1 MTEQEHQQVTASP
14 KTCATCRVALDSEDF
29 ESSEVLAWVGP
40 DEADPAF
47 VSWLQTSGAVPTQVV
62 IERAGTPAD
71 LVAWMVPF
79 YEDAD
84 DDIGEEAEEITAKLA
99 ALRAGLTEGEKPEAP
114 TEFQPAHRFLELL
127 GKDPDKTWFR
137 TLKGGKANPTRS
149 GRDLRGLNVATL
161 TADNK
166 AGEAVYFVTGDADHA
181 TGINKKGRPTSCVG
195 DPDITCCRAVFVE
208 WDTQPIEWQLKAW
221 QELNLPEPSLMVRTG
236 GKSIHCYWL
245 LTNPMEPQQWRVL
258 QERLITHAGGDQA
271 CKNPS
276 RLMRLPGFY
285 YIDKETG
292 CVTDQMA
299 ELIHQSDA
307 TYSATEIEAC
317 LQQPIPAEKSSLVK
331 AITDAAKHRSDLPPR
346 SDAELL
352 EALRQVPEF
361 FHNQGRRDELLR
373 LAQRLIVEWGA
384 ERAQQWLVE
393 HSPSIQDMD
402 GYFSHKPDH
411 ISPGSIWPFLRERY
425 GVDLTRHDLRK
436 DVKEN
441 AATGPM
447 PPDQYMAELRR
458 IKSVER
464 NPAVMYMEMER
475 FAASQGDYR
484 KTGPQLERA
493 LIEYDYFEDC
503 SQRNRKLKWWQS
515 VDEMKFV
522 VPGLMKKPT
531 SILLHAAGGV
541 GKTQTAMALAKSVGK
556 SDRMMVRG
564 IEVEFEKGNVL
575 WIQNDQSLP
584 KLIQDCENQGIDVES
599 DTWFVVKRG
608 FQLNHTHQFAEWVRE
623 HKPVLVV
630 VDSIT
635 SCSTKM
641 QVAEKDSAFAAPF
654 YHYSEK
660 NGDPG
665 PEGFPATT
673 IVWIHHDNAAGDARG
688 NKLLVAAIDEQWHLR
703 KPKETEHGPLQGQGH
718 KPAQCRMVQI
728 KKSRLGREGDL
739 LVVERDANYT
749 YSVADFTPTQRHE
762 DDGNGDPE
770 ADTMTL
776 QIVKDYA
783 LEARESG
790 KDDGMTVREVWDC
803 LSRLM
808 FGQAREAPAQRTV
821 ERWLKRWETEGL
833 LVAGVGRKTP
843 GAKKPSRTFTI
854 PRRHTPPTRGGT
866 DQTCHLS
873 FIPSNPL
880 QENGSNKRQ
889 ASDVEERVVYSDPT
903 RSTAQGINDTALEGS
918 SMSFNEIPVV
928 EGDLREETTNG
939 IQLESTRARE
949 EAVSTDKPVAMG
961 DWEEDGWVRP
971 MGKWESL
978 NAVTDFDGCV
988 DVTAM
993 EVP

>member
-1 MTEQEHQQVTASP
+1 MANQDQQQAPVQGRGALSASFPPTAEGLTALDAAIAEGGGGSAGYAAVAEAHGVSVAAVKKHRVRFPASLKQPRQQQVTLVQG
-14 KTCATCRVALDSEDF
+14 ATYVNCIYGPDRDLSLGVYLWGKSA
-29 ESSEVLAWVGP
+29 AWVFAP
-40 DEADPAF
+40 VDETIARARVPRDLARP
-47 VSWLQTSGAVPTQVV
+47 QTWKE
-62 IERAGTPAD
+62 IRAQ
-71 LVAWMVPF
+71 
-79 YEDAD
+79 
-84 DDIGEEAEEITAKLA
+84 IEAEWKAEQELEAE
-99 ALRAGLTEGEKPEAP
+99 TECH
-114 TEFQPAHRFLELL
+114 PARRFLAHL

-161 TADNK
+161 TAGNK
-166 AGEAVYFVTGDADHA
+166 AGEAVYCIPGDADQA
-181 TGINKKGRPTSCVG
+181 TGKNKKEEPTGCVC
-195 DPDITCCRAVFVE
+195 DEDITCCRAVFVE
-208 WDTQPIEWQLKAW
+208 WDDKPIEWQLKAW

-245 LTNPMEPQQWRVL
+245 LSNPMEPTKWRVL
-258 QERLITHAGGDQA
+258 QERLIAHAGGDRA

-292 CVTDQMA
+292 CVTDRMA

-307 TYSATEIEAC
+307 TYSEEEIEAY
-317 LQQPIPAEKSSLVK
+317 LQQPIPAEKSALEQ
-331 AITDAAKHRSDLPPR
+331 AITEAAKDRPDLPPR
-346 SDAELL
+346 SQAELL
-352 EALRQVPEF
+352 KALELVPEF
-361 FHNQGRRDELLR
+361 FHNEGRREELLG
-373 LAQRLIVEWGA
+373 LAQRLTVEWGK

-393 HSPSIQDMD
+393 HSPSVQDMD
-402 GYFSHKPDH
+402 GYFRREPDH
-411 ISPGSIWPFLRERY
+411 ISPGSIWPFLHERY

-436 DVKEN
+436 DVKEI
-441 AATGPM
+441 AATGPI
-447 PPDQYMAELRR
+447 PPAQYMAELRR
-458 IKSVER
+458 IKSVQK
-464 NPAVMYMEMER
+464 NPAVMYIEMER

-484 KTGPQLERA
+484 KTGPQLEKA

-503 SQRNRKLKWWQS
+503 SQRNRKLNWWQG
-515 VDEMKFV
+515 VDSMQFI
-522 VPGLMKKPT
+522 VPGLMQKPT

-556 SDRMMVRG
+556 GDRMMVRG
-564 IEVEFEKGNVL
+564 IEVEVEKGNVL
-575 WIQNDQSLP
+575 WIQNDQSLS
-584 KLIQDCENQGIDVES
+584 KLILDCENQGIDVER
-599 DTWFVVKRG
+599 DAWFVVKRG

-623 HKPVLVV
+623 YKPVLVV
-630 VDSIT
+630 VDSVT

-739 LVVERDANYT
+739 LVVERDANYA
-749 YSVADFTPTQRHE
+749 YSVADFTPTQRNE

-776 QIVKDYA
+776 QIVKDHA

-790 KDDGMTVREVWDC
+790 KDDGMTAREVWDR

-808 FGQAREAPAQRTV
+808 YGQAREAPVQRTV

-833 LVAGVGRKTP
+833 LVAGGGRKTP
-843 GAKKPSRTFTI
+843 DAKKPSRTFTI
-854 PRRHTPPTRGGT
+854 PRRHTPPYARG
-866 DQTCHLS
+866 DSSKLS
-873 FIPSNPL
+873 FV
-880 QENGSNKRQ
+880 G
-889 ASDVEERVVYSDPT
+889 YSFRT
-903 RSTAQGINDTALEGS
+903 LAGEG
-918 SMSFNEIPVV
+918 
-928 EGDLREETTNG
+928 
-939 IQLESTRARE
+939 
-949 EAVSTDKPVAMG
+949 K
-961 DWEEDGWVRP
+961 
-971 MGKWESL
+971 
-978 NAVTDFDGCV
+978 
-988 DVTAM
+988 
-993 EVP
+993 